1 MPRRSAC
8 TRSTRTQNVN
18 RRPQWWEA
26 EVYNPFFGLTAD
38 PFSVNPDPR
47 FLYLNP
53 QIQEALAALSYGI
66 QNRKGFVLL
75 TGEVGTG
82 KTTLLNKVLQWL
94 RSRGM
99 ATAFIFNPKLTVP
112 EFFEFMMADFG
123 IQVQSRDKC
132 HILLRLNDWLIERY
146 RAGER
151 AVLVIDEAQ
160 GLSSELLEEIRLLT
174 NLETSSHKLLQIVLC
189 GQPELEARLKDPSLR
204 QLRQRITLRCRTRPL
219 LRDECE
225 RYIQQRLRIAGAN
238 GYPTFSKEA
247 LDLIYL
253 CSGGIPRLI
262 NVICEQALI
271 IAYADQTRHISVQI
285 IEDVA
290 RDLEFEAQQSA
301 PENGAAEQSSGPN
314 DTLQP
319 VRRYSNGNDAALTA
333 AARER
338 Q

>member
-1 MPRRSAC
+1 
-8 TRSTRTQNVN
+8 
-18 RRPQWWEA
+18 
-26 EVYNPFFGLTAD
+26 LTAD

-47 FLYLNP
+47 FLYLHP

-123 IQVQSRDKC
+123 IHVESRDKC
-132 HILLRLNDWLIERY
+132 NTLLRLNDWLIERY

-174 NLETSSHKLLQIVLC
+174 NLETSSDKLLQIVLC
-189 GQPELEARLKDPSLR
+189 GQPELDARLKDQSLR

-285 IEDVA
+285 IEDVT
-290 RDLEFEAQQSA
+290 RDLEFEVQQPA
-301 PENGAAEQSSGPN
+301 PANGAAEQSSGPN
-314 DTLQP
+314 DPLQP
-319 VRRYSNGNDAALTA
+319 VRPYSNGDGAALTV
-333 AARER
+333 AARET

>member
-1 MPRRSAC
+1 
-8 TRSTRTQNVN
+8 
-18 RRPQWWEA
+18 
-26 EVYNPFFGLTAD
+26 VYNPFFGLTAD

-47 FLYLNP
+47 FLYLHP

-123 IQVQSRDKC
+123 IHVESRDKC
-132 HILLRLNDWLIERY
+132 NTLLRLNDWLIERY

-174 NLETSSHKLLQIVLC
+174 NLETSSDKLLQIVLC
-189 GQPELEARLKDPSLR
+189 GQPELDARLKDQSLR

-333 AARER
+333 AARET

>member
-1 MPRRSAC
+1 
-8 TRSTRTQNVN
+8 
-18 RRPQWWEA
+18 
-26 EVYNPFFGLTAD
+26 VYNPFFGLTAD

-47 FLYLNP
+47 FLYLHP

-123 IQVQSRDKC
+123 IHVESRDKC
-132 HILLRLNDWLIERY
+132 NTLLRLNDWLIERY

-174 NLETSSHKLLQIVLC
+174 NLETSSDKLLQIVLC
-189 GQPELEARLKDPSLR
+189 GQPELDARLKDQSLR

-301 PENGAAEQSSGPN
+301 PENGAAEQSSKPS
-314 DTLQP
+314 DPLQP
-319 VRRYSNGNDAALTA
+319 VRPYGNGNGGTLAA
-333 AARER
+333 AARET

>member
-1 MPRRSAC
+1 MSA
-8 TRSTRTQNVN
+8 REQNAS
-18 RRPQWWEA
+18 RQLQWWEA

-99 ATAFIFNPKLTVP
+99 ATAFIFNPKLTVS

-123 IQVQSRDKC
+123 IQVESRDKS

-160 GLSSELLEEIRLLT
+160 ALSSELLEEIRLLT
-174 NLETSSHKLLQIVLC
+174 NLETASDKLLQIVLC
-189 GQPELEARLKDPSLR
+189 GQPELDARLKDQSLR
-204 QLRQRITLRCRTRPL
+204 QLRQRITLRCHTRPL
-219 LRDECE
+219 LREECE
-225 RYIQQRLRIAGAN
+225 RYIHQRLRIAGAN

-247 LDLIYL
+247 LDLIYQ

-271 IAYADQTRHISVQI
+271 NAFADQTRHISVEI
-285 IEDVA
+285 IETVT
-290 RDLEFEAQQSA
+290 RDFEFEAQQPLPA
-301 PENGAAEQSSGPN
+301 NGAADQGMRIHEA
-314 DTLQP
+314 LHAAHA
-319 VRRYSNGNDAALTA
+319 RSNGNGSAAAAT
-333 AARER
+333 AAREAK
-338 Q
+338 